1 MPRNETAELYV
12 KYIFKFLKKIAKL
25 FSKWLPFYISSFP
38 VSLQTFITIFYVS
51 YPKTCVVNLIVLITW
66 ISLKA
71 SNNEYL
77 IMSFLL
83 FSLLKYPF
91 IFLVH
96 FLTAFYCYESSL
108 YILDESFVRY
118 LLHKYFPVCSL
129 SCHPNKI
136 LHRAKVFN
144 FDDTQFTIFFLLWII
159 LLMWSTD
166 FYQTLHPK
174 AISPML
180 SSKVLQVYI
189 LYLWSIL
196 SLFLQCWVLRCFF
209 LFFCY
214 HNLLKRWSFLEW
226 IVFAPLS
233 SINWPYLHVAIS
245 GFSILSCWS
254 VSILSPW
261 QHQFDYCT

>member
-1 MPRNETAELYV
+1 
-12 KYIFKFLKKIAKL
+12 
-25 FSKWLPFYISSFP
+25 
-38 VSLQTFITIFYVS
+38 
-51 YPKTCVVNLIVLITW
+51 
-66 ISLKA
+66 
-71 SNNEYL
+71 
-77 IMSFLL
+77 MSFLL
-83 FSLLKYPF
+83 FSLVKYPF

-144 FDDTQFTIFFLLWII
+144 FDDIQFTTFFLLWII

-189 LYLWSIL
+189 LYLTDDL
-196 SLFLQCWVLRCFF
+196 SWVYFCNAEFEMLFSFF
-209 LFFCY
+209 FY
-214 HNLLKRWSFLEW
+214 HNLLKRWSLLER